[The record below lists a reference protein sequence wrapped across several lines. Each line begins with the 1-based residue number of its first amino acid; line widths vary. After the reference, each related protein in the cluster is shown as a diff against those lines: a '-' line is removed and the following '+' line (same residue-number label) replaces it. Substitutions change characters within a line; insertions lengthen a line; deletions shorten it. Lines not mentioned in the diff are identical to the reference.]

1 MPANNGNKMVQIPT
15 VHRLINYKRAKTL
28 GSEAYAN
35 KDLLYYCFF
44 NVLRTERHFLNIEI
58 LYNKS

>member
-15 VHRLINYKRAKTL
+15 VHRLINYKRAKPL
-28 GSEAYAN
+28 GSEVYAN

-44 NVLRTERHFLNIEI
+44 LMF
-58 LYNKS
+58 